1 MKTLFI
7 DTSNKDVSI
16 ATLKDSKIL
25 ASKEECIFNKHSV
38 YTIPYIKE
46 VLEKG
51 NIETNEIDKI
61 LVINGPGS
69 FTGIRIGLTIAKV
82 YSYLLNIN
90 VVCISALKALSLS
103 NQSNT
108 ISIID
113 AKNGNYYVGIYDNNH
128 NIVVE
133 EQFINIDELKH
144 LLNKYPNYKKVSY
157 ESFDIE
163 NYHIEKIRLDIEN
176 IDKYYQDEI
185 GINNFEVTTNY
196 LKLPQA
202 LEELND
208 NRK

>member
-16 ATLKDSKIL
+16 ATLKDHKMLSLKQDN
-25 ASKEECIFNKHSV
+25 IFNKHSV

-46 VLEKG
+46 VLEKS
-51 NIETNEIDKI
+51 NIKSNEIDKI

-69 FTGIRIGLTIAKV
+69 FTGIRIGLTIVKI

-90 VVCISALKALSLS
+90 VVCISSLKALSLS
-103 NQSNT
+103 TKGNT
-108 ISIID
+108 ISLID
-113 AKNGNYYVGIYDNNH
+113 AKNDNYYVGIYDDNN
-128 NIVVE
+128 NSVIE
-133 EQFINIDELKH
+133 EQFINYNELKH
-144 LLNKYPNYKKVSY
+144 LLEKYKDYQKVSY
-157 ESFDIE
+157 EEFDID
-163 NYHIEKIRLDIEN
+163 NYHINKINLDIEK
-176 IDKYYQDEI
+176 IDNYYQENN